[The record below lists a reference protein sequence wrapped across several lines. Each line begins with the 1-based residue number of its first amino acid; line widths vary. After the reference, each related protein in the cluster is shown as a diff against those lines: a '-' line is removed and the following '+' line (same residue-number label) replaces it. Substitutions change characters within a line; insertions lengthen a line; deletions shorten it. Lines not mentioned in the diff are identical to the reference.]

1 MFNLSK
7 NQDNSKTDKVNK
19 IGKKDNEIKGV
30 YTFDDQGEILQ
41 VNQIKV
47 EKLPR
52 LQGQSA
58 EIVEIYGHDLPEDPK
73 MKDKDK
79 KNKKVPTSSKD
90 LIPRGSNSTVNVL
103 GSAKNKE
110 SGTRGALA
118 EKNSQVMSEG
128 NFNIKENMK
137 AGAGITYIEGTS
149 HIDRGPSYFQMVKSE
164 LGEKQLYT
172 MAEYQEKFATQ
183 SEYMHRGK

>member
-7 NQDNSKTDKVNK
+7 NQEGSKTDKVK

-47 EKLPR
+47 EKLPK

-58 EIVEIYGHDLPEDPK
+58 EIVEIYGNDLPDDPK
-73 MKDKDK
+73 IKDK

-90 LIPRGSNSTVNVL
+90 LIPRGSSSTVNAL
-103 GSAKNKE
+103 GSAKNKD
-110 SGTRGALA
+110 SGNRG
-118 EKNSQVMSEG
+118 V
-128 NFNIKENMK
+128 
-137 AGAGITYIEGTS
+137 
-149 HIDRGPSYFQMVKSE
+149 
-164 LGEKQLYT
+164 LGD
-172 MAEYQEKFATQ
+172 
-183 SEYMHRGK
+183 